1 MSTFL
6 ILSTNL
12 CNKHPSHCSS
22 QCTYSFLTLL
32 HSFLPAYLCVYY
44 IPSLKFPFPV
54 GFRFLRISA
63 EVVTIQSL
71 SQIQTCA
78 CATPLTVAHQSS
90 LSSII
95 SQRLFKFMS
104 IEAVMLSNH
113 LILCHPLLLLPSV
126 FPSTRIFSSEL
137 ALHIRWPKY
146 CFSNRPSKEYLGLIF
161 FRTNWFDLPEDQGT
175 LKSLLQHHNSKA
187 SILWHSAFFMVLFS
201 HLWAS
206 LVAQLVKNLPAMQKT
221 WVQSLVG
228 KIPWRRERPPT
239 PVFWP
244 REFHGLYS
252 P

>member
-6 ILSTNL
+6 ILSINL

-90 LSSII
+90 LSSTI

-113 LILCHPLLLLPSV
+113 LFSIKLPDCFV
-126 FPSTRIFSSEL
+126 FDGACPRHNCLQPGCPHEYFHWVIMKGMST
-137 ALHIRWPKY
+137 
-146 CFSNRPSKEYLGLIF
+146 
-161 FRTNWFDLPEDQGT
+161 
-175 LKSLLQHHNSKA
+175 SLFV
-187 SILWHSAFFMVLFS
+187 SA
-201 HLWAS
+201 
-206 LVAQLVKNLPAMQKT
+206 
-221 WVQSLVG
+221 
-228 KIPWRRERPPT
+228 
-239 PVFWP
+239 
-244 REFHGLYS
+244 
-252 P
+252 

>member
-90 LSSII
+90 LSSTI

-113 LILCHPLLLLPSV
+113 LILCHPLLLLPS
-126 FPSTRIFSSEL
+126 IFNQVT
-137 ALHIRWPKY
+137 K
-146 CFSNRPSKEYLGLIF
+146 
-161 FRTNWFDLPEDQGT
+161 
-175 LKSLLQHHNSKA
+175 
-187 SILWHSAFFMVLFS
+187 
-201 HLWAS
+201 
-206 LVAQLVKNLPAMQKT
+206 
-221 WVQSLVG
+221 
-228 KIPWRRERPPT
+228 
-239 PVFWP
+239 
-244 REFHGLYS
+244 
-252 P
+252 